1 MARECKCPK
10 GERKH
15 ALLVKLA
22 RATSQRH
29 RWGPRCQDINVR
41 GCVWAG
47 ESAVWRGGPGEGRK
61 WGPLSRGERIE
72 CSPIPAWYYNH
83 QHRCLQAR
91 IALQSQPKWHQYAMC
106 RSGGEG
112 RAETCSPLLA
122 GVVTSAGHCRRSTAL
137 QIRSV
142 APYGTSVPKWGVCQ
156 TFGQWVK

>member
-1 MARECKCPK
+1 MSEGRAEACSPCKFGPRDQPKTPVGSQVSRYKCP
-10 GERKH
+10 R
-15 ALLVKLA
+15 V
-22 RATSQRH
+22 
-29 RWGPRCQDINVR
+29 CMR
-41 GCVWAG
+41 GG
-47 ESAVWRGGPGEGRK
+47 NRSVWRGGPGEGRK